1 MQVRLTVI
9 EGPHQGQEFRLTDND
24 RFLVGRSKTAHFRL
38 KKVEDKDHCV
48 SRRHFLIEVI
58 PPLCRIHDLRS
69 RNGTFVNG
77 VSVETADLK
86 HGDEIKAGHTVMR
99 LTVEETPAEPTEAWE
114 EPPHPLTPPKPPARR
129 LPSRALA
136 PDACTVRG
144 ACVERDRPLCDPCR
158 RLAESQPQPVPGYL
172 LLRELGKGAMGVV
185 HLALCEADAA
195 LIAVKR
201 ITPVGV
207 VRPRQVERFLREAR
221 ILSELRHD
229 NIVAFRD
236 MGEAGGSLW
245 FAMEYVPGTDA
256 AQLLK
261 RKGPMS
267 VRKAVRLV
275 CQLLK
280 GLEYAHQTRIGHR
293 KGIVH
298 RDVKPANLLL
308 KTDKKPYCVKVADFG
323 LAREYQASRLSGLTL
338 ENSWGGTV
346 EFMPPEQITDFRNV
360 RPEADQYSAAATLY
374 NLLTGK
380 FVHDQRG
387 NLGERLDRI
396 LHEDPVPIQSYLP
409 NLPHDLAVAIHHAM
423 GRDPERRYP
432 DVGYFRDAIK
442 EYGRRR

>member
-38 KKVEDKDHCV
+38 NKVEDKDHCV

-136 PDACTVRG
+136 PVAFAMFG
-144 ACVERDRPLCDPCR
+144 ACVERGRPLCDPCR
-158 RLAESQPQPVPGYL
+158 RLAESQPQPVPGHL

-185 HLALCEADAA
+185 HLALCEADEA
-195 LIAVKR
+195 LVAVKR

-207 VRPRQVERFLREAR
+207 VRPRQVQRFLREAR
-221 ILSELRHD
+221 ILRKLRHE

-261 RKGPMS
+261 CKGPMS

-280 GLEYAHQTRIGHR
+280 GLEYAHGRR
-293 KGIVH
+293 FVH

-308 KTDKKPYCVKVADFG
+308 KTDQKPYRVRVADFG
-323 LAREYQASRLSGLTL
+323 LARVYQASQLSGLTL

-360 RPEADQYSAAATLY
+360 SPEADQYSAAATLY

-387 NLGERLDRI
+387 TLGERLDRI
-396 LHEDPVPIQSYLP
+396 LHEDAVPIQSYLP
-409 NLPHDLAVAIHHAM
+409 DLPHDLAVAIDHALS
-423 GRDPERRYP
+423 RDPEQRWP
-432 DVGYFRDAIK
+432 DVAYFRRAIK
-442 EYGRRR
+442 KYGRRP